1 MEGKVVADCRK
12 RMGNHEEHPGWLRI
26 PYKVS
31 IPTSPKAN
39 SRLIQ
44 PFLELGGW
52 HEEGIEHGHTL
63 GQHGDFQLVLCLQR
77 LEEIGVVTVRW
88 RVLKQMDKSPQ
99 RGSSQKE
106 PYLKVV

>member
-1 MEGKVVADCRK
+1 MVADCRK
-12 RMGNHEEHPGWLRI
+12 RMGNQEGHPGWLRI

-31 IPTSPKAN
+31 TPTSPEAN

-44 PFLELGGW
+44 PFLEFGGW
-52 HEEGIEHGHTL
+52 HKEGIEHGHTL
-63 GQHGDFQLVLCLQR
+63 GQYGDFQLVLCLQR
-77 LEEIGVVTVRW
+77 LEETAVVTVRW
-88 RVLKQMDKSPQ
+88 RVLNQMYKSPR